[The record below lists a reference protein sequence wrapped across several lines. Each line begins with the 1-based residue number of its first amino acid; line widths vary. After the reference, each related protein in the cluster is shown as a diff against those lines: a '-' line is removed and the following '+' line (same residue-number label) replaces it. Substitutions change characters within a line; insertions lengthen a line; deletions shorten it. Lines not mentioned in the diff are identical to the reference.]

1 MKKLTISDIE
11 EMRIALQ
18 QEIMRSEDS
27 RYDHRLHGVLLV
39 ASGQSCYQVSQLLG
53 HSPRSIEYWV
63 QRFNESGFAGL
74 QDAPRAGRPSPITS
88 RIRNE
93 IGKHLRK
100 SPRQLGYPHNFWDGK
115 LLSHHLNVRYQIKI
129 GVRQC
134 QRLFHEFGFRY
145 RKPRPVIAQ
154 SNPSRVKAYKK
165 TTNTFKTKPD

>member
-1 MKKLTISDIE
+1 MRKLTISNIE

-63 QRFNESGFAGL
+63 QRFNERGFAGL
-74 QDAPRAGRPSPITS
+74 QDAVRSGRPSPITNK
-88 RIRNE
+88 IRSE
-93 IGKHLRK
+93 ISKHLRK
-100 SPRQLGYPHNFWDGK
+100 NPRQLGYPHNFWDGK
-115 LLSHHLNVRYQIKI
+115 LLSHHLMERYQIKL

-154 SNPSRVKAYKK
+154 SDPGLVKAYKK
-165 TTNTFKTKPD
+165 TTKTS